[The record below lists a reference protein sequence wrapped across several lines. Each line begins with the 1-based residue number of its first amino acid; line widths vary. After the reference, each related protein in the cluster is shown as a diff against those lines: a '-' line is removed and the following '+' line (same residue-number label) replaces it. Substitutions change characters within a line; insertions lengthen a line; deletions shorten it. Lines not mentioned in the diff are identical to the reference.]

1 SLGGISTTSILA
13 AINSGAQAPDS
24 GLVSLG
30 SAPLFVVA
38 LLLFIQ
44 TQHYI
49 LITTTAEI
57 EAIIHKV
64 RVRLMDY
71 VRHSDLL
78 PLEMIGRAE
87 IVAAITRETSTL
99 TLASNTLAFAAQ
111 GALLILLVTIYV
123 AYLSLLAFGLSII
136 IVGSGALLF
145 HAKTRRLA
153 IESREA
159 SMWENRLYDRL
170 SDLLDGFKEVRLNR
184 ARSEALFEHIE
195 EVSRHAANIKI
206 HTQSETYKRMVL

>member
-1 SLGGISTTSILA
+1 MSFFQLVRSEMQGSLGRLVFVSAMGGVSTTAIIG
-13 AINSGAQAPDS
+13 AINAGAQAADR
-24 GLVSLG
+24 GEVSLW
-30 SAPLFVVA
+30 AAALFIIA

-71 VRHSDLL
+71 VRQSDLL
-78 PLEMIGRAE
+78 PLEAIGRAE

-111 GALLILLVTIYV
+111 GALLIFLVTIYV
-123 AYLSLLAFGLSII
+123 AYLSLLAFGLSVII
-136 IVGSGALLF
+136 IGTGALLF
-145 HAKTRRLA
+145 HAK
-153 IESREA
+153 
-159 SMWENRLYDRL
+159 
-170 SDLLDGFKEVRLNR
+170 
-184 ARSEALFEHIE
+184 
-195 EVSRHAANIKI
+195 
-206 HTQSETYKRMVL
+206 